1 MLESVDPL
9 LVAYLPKD
17 IKSTLFPYASVSLAS
32 LFLNLI
38 IGYILAS
45 VIGIHFRRYS
55 KAFGNRKNFSRLF
68 PILMLSVILIITV
81 VKASLALALGL
92 VGALSIVRFRT
103 PIKEPEE
110 LIYLFL
116 NIGIAIALGAG
127 QTFAAITACTV
138 ILILIAISKKRMAR
152 SFQENGL
159 FLSISYTME
168 ETSSKAAI
176 LSDLK
181 EALMSHVLR
190 MDLSRL
196 DFTNSKVDALFFIN
210 VDAADELDAI
220 IDDLNKQFNQVQI
233 SILEQNDIS
242 GL

>member
-1 MLESVDPL
+1 MIESVDPL
-9 LVAYLPKD
+9 LVNFLPQD
-17 IKSTLFPYASVSLAS
+17 IRSTFFPYASVGLAS
-32 LFLNLI
+32 LLLNLI

-45 VIGIHFRRYS
+45 LIGIHFRKFS
-55 KAFGNRKNFSRLF
+55 TAFGNRKDFSRLF

-116 NIGIAIALGAG
+116 NIGLAIALGAG
-127 QTFAAITACTV
+127 QTFAAIIACVV
-138 ILILIAISKKRMAR
+138 ILILMAVSKKRMAK

-159 FLSISYTME
+159 FLSISYTVAE
-168 ETSSKAAI
+168 NAAKDTI
-176 LSDLK
+176 LTDLK
-181 EALMSHVLR
+181 NVLTEYTVR
-190 MDLSRL
+190 VDLSRF
-196 DFTNSKVDALFFIN
+196 DYSDSKVDALFFIN
-210 VDAADELDAI
+210 IHTAEELDSI
-220 IDDLNKQFNQVQI
+220 VFQLNNKFDQANI

>member
-1 MLESVDPL
+1 MIESVDPL
-9 LVAYLPKD
+9 LVNFLPQD
-17 IKSTLFPYASVSLAS
+17 IRSTFFPYASVGLAS
-32 LFLNLI
+32 LLLNLI

-45 VIGIHFRRYS
+45 LIGIHFRKFS
-55 KAFGNRKNFSRLF
+55 TAFGNRKDFSRLF

-116 NIGIAIALGAG
+116 NIGLAIALGAG
-127 QTFAAITACTV
+127 QTFAAIIACVV
-138 ILILIAISKKRMAR
+138 ILILMAVSKKRMAK

-159 FLSISYTME
+159 FLSISYTVTE
-168 ETSSKAAI
+168 NAAKDTI
-176 LSDLK
+176 LTDLK
-181 EALMSHVLR
+181 NVLTEYTVR
-190 MDLSRL
+190 VDLSRF
-196 DFTNSKVDALFFIN
+196 DYSDSKVDALFFIN
-210 VDAADELDAI
+210 VHTAEELDSI
-220 IDDLNKQFNQVQI
+220 VFHLNNKFDQANI

>member
-17 IKSTLFPYASVSLAS
+17 IRSTFFPYASVGLAA
-32 LFLNLI
+32 LILNLM
-38 IGYILAS
+38 IGYVLS
-45 VIGIHFRRYS
+45 SLIGIHFRKYS
-55 KAFGNRKNFSRLF
+55 TAFGNRKDFSRLF
-68 PILMLSVILIITV
+68 PLLMLSVVLIITV
-81 VKASLALALGL
+81 VKSSLALALGL

-110 LIYLFL
+110 LMYLFL

-127 QTFAAITACTV
+127 QTFAAMIACAV

-152 SFQENGL
+152 SFQEHGL
-159 FLSISYTME
+159 FLSISYTVE
-168 ETSSKAAI
+168 ENTSRESI
-176 LSDLK
+176 LTDLK
-181 EALMSHVLR
+181 SILTDHVLR

-196 DFTNSKVDALFFIN
+196 DFSNSKVDALFFIN
-210 VDAADELDAI
+210 IHTAEELDSI
-220 IDDLNKQFNQVQI
+220 IFEVNNKFHQAQI

>member
-1 MLESVDPL
+1 MLESVDPM
-9 LVAYLPKD
+9 LVAYLPQD
-17 IKSTLFPYASVSLAS
+17 IRSTFFPFASVSIAAL
-32 LFLNLI
+32 LLNLV

-45 VIGIHFRRYS
+45 LIGIHFRKFS
-55 KAFGNRKNFSRLF
+55 TAFGNRKDFSRVF
-68 PILMLSVILIITV
+68 PILMLTVILIITV

-103 PIKEPEE
+103 PVKEPEE

-116 NIGIAIALGAG
+116 NIGVAISLGAG
-127 QTFAAITACTV
+127 QTIAAVVACLV
-138 ILILIAISKKRMAR
+138 ILLFIAVSKKRMAR

-159 FLSISYTME
+159 FLSINYRLKAGADQ
-168 ETSSKAAI
+168 SKV

-181 EALMSHVLR
+181 NVLVERVLR
-190 MDLSRL
+190 VDLSRF
-196 DFTNSKVDALFFIN
+196 DYTDTKVDALFFVN
-210 VDAADELDAI
+210 VHNADELDLI
-220 IDDLNKQFNQVQI
+220 VTELNQKYEEVQI